1 MHCSLFTWFFFV
13 ANIIRRDLKPEN
25 LLMTSTEDDADV
37 KIVKAFRDAGVS
49 FTAYAAWREAVVAAW
64 KTAKKGDTIL
74 FSPGCTSFGE
84 FKNEFDRG
92 EKFNALIKKY
102 AK

>member
-1 MHCSLFTWFFFV
+1 M
-13 ANIIRRDLKPEN
+13 PG
-25 LLMTSTEDDADV
+25 DADV
-37 KIVKAFRDAGVS
+37 KIVKAFRDARVP
-49 FTAYAAWREAVVAAW
+49 FTAYGSWREAVLAAV
-64 KTAKKGDTIL
+64 KASKKGDTIL

-102 AK
+102 GK